1 MHQPMPRTK
10 RLLRDVAFA
19 FAAAFVLPHATARAQ
34 VVVVN
39 PPSVQIAPPTV
50 TFSAA
55 PPLVEVEPGVRV
67 VEDYDE
73 EVFVVNNQYWVRRDD
88 HWFRASSWNGRWVYV
103 EPRRVPSRIVRV
115 APGHYRH
122 WKGGHGHPGKIK
134 GKVVV
139 AGPHGGAVVV
149 KVKGGKGGKGGKH
162 GGRGKHGR

>member
-1 MHQPMPRTK
+1 MHQ
-10 RLLRDVAFA
+10 LLRPMHHVVVVLAATFA
-19 FAAAFVLPHATARAQ
+19 LPLAAAQAQ

-39 PPSVQIAPPTV
+39 PPSVQITPPSV
-50 TFSAA
+50 TFAAA

-103 EPRRVPSRIVRV
+103 EPRHVPSRIVRV
-115 APGHYRH
+115 APGHYKH
-122 WKGGHGHPGKIK
+122 WKGGPGHHGKLK

-149 KVKGGKGGKGGKH
+149 KVKGGKGGKH
-162 GGRGKHGR
+162 GGGHGKHGR